1 MIKGKDWKFTK
12 FLDDIDDVEAR
23 QIVIKEVLQCMNKLN
38 LGTMNDAEINTFLI
52 SCGFTRG
59 CAYMKDKLRSKLDD

>member
-12 FLDDIDDVEAR
+12 FLDDIDDIEAR
-23 QIVIKEVLQCMNKLN
+23 QIVIKDVLQCMDKLN
-38 LGTMNDAEINTFLI
+38 LNTMSDSEIDVFLI
-52 SCGFTRG
+52 SCAFTRG